1 MMVEPVDTTDL
12 KFVAREGIRVRV
24 PVIPYESACF
34 YAGFCDIKA
43 ALDDLLMPCANSN
56 SELLDVG
63 ADRTHAIQYV
73 LEDKACASPVRAP
86 PLDIFN

>member
-1 MMVEPVDTTDL
+1 
-12 KFVAREGIRVRV
+12 
-24 PVIPYESACF
+24 
-34 YAGFCDIKA
+34 
-43 ALDDLLMPCANSN
+43 LMPCANSN